1 MKAPL
6 HSCFTVASSNGKW
19 GGVTLQN
26 GEVTFCSLYNLIA
39 SSQTDF
45 LIGSQVEWDF
55 EEGILKEETIICI
68 WGNNNVWLER
78 HGCGMLHQLISV
90 NQLY

>member
-39 SSQTDF
+39 STQTDF

-55 EEGILKEETIICI
+55 EEGIFKR
-68 WGNNNVWLER
+68 GNHNLYMGKQQCLVREAWLWYAPPTDF
-78 HGCGMLHQLISV
+78 S
-90 NQLY
+90 